1 MFEIFLFSKGR
12 EGAKSAEIVW
22 SHRYPSMQMNQG
34 QNPISQKSIPAVKAK
49 PRLIFMI
56 KRKCQAKSK
65 LLQVGINLAQFN
77 TVKVQMLLKIT
88 WESLIGT
95 LFSRKAMAGRGPKA
109 NRGSWPMCQFP
120 AEAMRWLIVSRA
132 IFGESDSISI
142 PTRPW
147 CILITAAEAK
157 SRS

>member
-1 MFEIFLFSKGR
+1 
-12 EGAKSAEIVW
+12 
-22 SHRYPSMQMNQG
+22 MQMNQG

-95 LFSRKAMAGRGPKA
+95 LFSRKKQWQDVVRKQIAGVGQCVNFPGRGYA
-109 NRGSWPMCQFP
+109 LAYR
-120 AEAMRWLIVSRA
+120 I
-132 IFGESDSISI
+132 ESYF
-142 PTRPW
+142 R
-147 CILITAAEAK
+147 
-157 SRS
+157 

>member
-1 MFEIFLFSKGR
+1 MGRCLILFEIFLFSKGR

-95 LFSRKAMAGRGPKA
+95 LFSRKSNGRTWSESKSRELANVSISRQRLCAGLSYRELF
-109 NRGSWPMCQFP
+109 S
-120 AEAMRWLIVSRA
+120 VRA
-132 IFGESDSISI
+132 IQYLF
-142 PTRPW
+142 RPGHG
-147 CILITAAEAK
+147 AF
-157 SRS
+157 